1 MAKAAIIGLAGT
13 AAVAAVGAGVWF
25 ATSGDGPAEAEVRA
39 ATNDAAAAR
48 VPGVELSE
56 PDRFAEIE
64 RAVEEAVVV
73 DAPQEESWED
83 RVARMR
89 ARFDADGDGELNDEE
104 RRLAREAMR
113 EERRQRLLE
122 RFDANGD
129 GELDD
134 AERQNARRTEF
145 LESTRGRRLLARF
158 DADGDGTLSDAEWDA
173 VNADREQRRDEAMV
187 ELTAEFDTDGS
198 GDLDDFEMDLARATF
213 RERFQAMREEA
224 SIQFDADGDGELN
237 RDERREAWQ
246 AFGQLQQQAAFVR
259 EYDFDGDGTV
269 SALDA
274 ASYAEMFQNGDRAVT
289 EPLRNKI
296 GGQVM
301 HRRAVP
307 QSGDQTRAGGEVGAQ
322 PRHGGGVQGEA
333 GGVLDRPAEMGGC
346 EGKAGRA
353 GQGGPFAWPK
363 AACDHGACAEPERIA
378 RGQHGHPFAPQRGED
393 RDSVGKGHGP
403 GDEICPRGDTCG

>member
-145 LESTRGRRLLARF
+145 LESTRGRRLLARI

-274 ASYAEMFQNGDRAVT
+274 ASYAEMFQNGD
-289 EPLRNKI
+289 PLADVNAD
-296 GGQVM
+296 G
-301 HRRAVP
+301 
-307 QSGDQTRAGGEVGAQ
+307 VG
-322 PRHGGGVQGEA
+322 
-333 GGVLDRPAEMGGC
+333 
-346 EGKAGRA
+346 
-353 GQGGPFAWPK
+353 
-363 AACDHGACAEPERIA
+363 
-378 RGQHGHPFAPQRGED
+378 
-393 RDSVGKGHGP
+393 
-403 GDEICPRGDTCG
+403 